1 MTVIALIGSNALW
14 LLYGWLA
21 SAIIC
26 SYLAARKG
34 YTEKAGLA
42 TGLILT
48 VLGVL
53 IWLVWPAKPDSRW
66 KISGMFGSGGGT
78 VAEARAERESAAGEG
93 R

>member
-1 MTVIALIGSNALW
+1 MTTIALIGSNALW

-42 TGLILT
+42 TGLLLT

-53 IWLVWPAKPDSRW
+53 IWLVWPARPDSRW
-66 KISGMFGSGGGT
+66 KISGIFGSGGGT

-93 R
+93 G